1 MTDKK
6 LSCAVVQD
14 LLPLYVDGVCSDE
27 SKHLVEAHLAECAD
41 CRALCTALK
50 ESEAETLFQTDTKT
64 VLKAH
69 AKRQSKLALAM
80 GVLIAVFLTAI
91 MGVMLYVTLRGWS
104 DWQTTVTVGA
114 SLLLLAG
121 LTAVPL
127 LAKTKRT
134 TKAIVFSTLAL
145 VAVIYCEEIF
155 FSNDGW
161 MEILQIIT
169 AVIFTISLFGFPFVV
184 RQADLPM
191 PLCNHKLFITLLWD
205 SLWFVFMM
213 LLLAF
218 DEPTEIGFVMVA
230 TLSLVAVAWL
240 IALTVR
246 YLPVHWL
253 AKCGVAVVLVAIWLA
268 LGVQF
273 GWAMFDGV
281 KSPVLVGGVG
291 VAMGA
296 VLAIIGAIIGNR
308 GKCER

>member
-50 ESEAETLFQTDTKT
+50 ESEAETLFQADTKA

-127 LAKTKRT
+127 LAKTKHT

-161 MEILQIIT
+161 MEM
-169 AVIFTISLFGFPFVV
+169 

-240 IALTVR
+240 IALTAR

-253 AKCGVAVVLVAIWLA
+253 AKCGVMVVLVAIWLA

>member
-27 SKHLVEAHLAECAD
+27 SKRLVEAHLAECAD

-50 ESEAETLFQTDTKT
+50 ESEAEALFQADTKT
-64 VLKAH
+64 MLKDH

-80 GVLIAVFLTAI
+80 GVLIAVFLTAT

-145 VAVIYCEEIF
+145 VAVIYCEEIL

-161 MEILQIIT
+161 MEILQVIT

-205 SLWFVFMM
+205 SLWFVFMI

-218 DEPTEIGFVMVA
+218 DEPAEIGSM
-230 TLSLVAVAWL
+230 
-240 IALTVR
+240 
-246 YLPVHWL
+246 
-253 AKCGVAVVLVAIWLA
+253 
-268 LGVQF
+268 
-273 GWAMFDGV
+273 
-281 KSPVLVGGVG
+281 
-291 VAMGA
+291 
-296 VLAIIGAIIGNR
+296 
-308 GKCER
+308 

>member
-27 SKHLVEAHLAECAD
+27 SKRLVEAHLAECAD

-50 ESEAETLFQTDTKT
+50 ESEAEALFQADTKT
-64 VLKAH
+64 VLKDH

-80 GVLIAVFLTAI
+80 GVLIAVFLTAT

-161 MEILQIIT
+161 MEILQVIT

-205 SLWFVFMM
+205 SLWFVFMI

-218 DEPTEIGFVMVA
+218 DEPAEIGFVMVA
-230 TLSLVAVAWL
+230 TLSLVAVVWL
-240 IALTVR
+240 IVLTAR

-281 KSPVLVGGVG
+281 KSPVFVGGVG
-291 VAMGA
+291 VAIGA
-296 VLAIIGAIIGNR
+296 VLALIGAIIGNR
-308 GKCER
+308 GKCKR

>member
-50 ESEAETLFQTDTKT
+50 ESEAEALFQADTKT
-64 VLKAH
+64 VLRAH
-69 AKRQSKLALAM
+69 AKRQSKLALAI

-240 IALTVR
+240 IALTAR

-253 AKCGVAVVLVAIWLA
+253 AKCGVMVVLVAIWLA

-273 GWAMFDGV
+273 GWAMLDGV

-308 GKCER
+308 GKCKR

>member
-27 SKHLVEAHLAECAD
+27 SKRLVEAHLAECAD

-64 VLKAH
+64 VLRAH

-80 GVLIAVFLTAI
+80 GVLIAVFLTAT

-184 RQADLPM
+184 CQADLPM

-218 DEPTEIGFVMVA
+218 DEPAEIGFVMVA
-230 TLSLVAVAWL
+230 TLSLVAVVWL
-240 IALTVR
+240 IVLTAR

-281 KSPVLVGGVG
+281 KSPVFVGGVG

-296 VLAIIGAIIGNR
+296 VLALIGAIIGNR
-308 GKCER
+308 GKCKR